1 MTYLH
6 HIGTAVPENSFTQEH
21 ALSQL
26 LEVLNLNEVEI
37 RKTKMLYRNSG
48 IDKRHTALSN
58 FFEYFRQEKQPDV
71 ADRMA
76 WFNEYAPKLA
86 MKAIE
91 DCLPQNFDNQQITHL
106 ITVSCTGLSAPGLDI
121 ELLKRL
127 NLATNIYRTS
137 VNFMGCYAAFHAL
150 KQADYICKA
159 DAKAVVLIVCVE
171 LCSLHLQLKTDDDNT
186 RANLLF
192 SDGASAALLSANSEM
207 INPKSL
213 KINKFY
219 SDIIPKGND
228 DMAWNI
234 SATGFQMKLSAYIPQ
249 LVEENIT
256 QLLHVALTHTHITK
270 EQIKYWA
277 IHPGGRKIVD
287 NAMKILQLSP
297 NQVAASYQTLK
308 DYGNMSSVTILFVLK
323 EIMNSEL
330 KNSEIIN
337 SEIQDLSQENTK
349 SYIFAVGFGP
359 GLTMESMLLEV
370 INN

>member
-6 HIGTAVPENSFTQEH
+6 HIGTAVPENSFSQEH

-26 LEVLNLNEVEI
+26 LEVLNLDEVEI

-58 FFEYFRQEKQPDV
+58 FFEYFRQQKQPDV

-76 WFNEYAPKLA
+76 WFNEYAPNLA

-91 DCLPQNFDNQQITHL
+91 NCLPQNFDNQQITHL

-127 NLATNIYRTS
+127 HLATNIYRTS

-192 SDGASAALLSANSEM
+192 SDGASAALLSANSAM

-256 QLLHVALTHTHITK
+256 QLLHAALTHTHITQEKITK

-287 NAMKILQLSP
+287 NAMKVLQLSP
-297 NQVAASYQTLK
+297 PQVAASYQTLK
-308 DYGNMSSVTILFVLK
+308 DYGNMSSATILFVLK
-323 EIMNSEL
+323 EIVNL
-330 KNSEIIN
+330 P
-337 SEIQDLSQENTK
+337 QEHDK
-349 SYIFAVGFGP
+349 PYIFAVGFGP
-359 GLTMESMLLEV
+359 GLTMESMLLEMM
-370 INN
+370 N

>member
-6 HIGTAVPENSFTQEH
+6 HIGTAVPENSFSQEH

-26 LEVLNLNEVEI
+26 LEVLDLNEVEI

-48 IDKRHTALSN
+48 IDKRHTALSD
-58 FFEYFRQEKQPDV
+58 FFEYFRQQKQPDV
-71 ADRMA
+71 ADRMT

-91 DCLPQNFDNQQITHL
+91 NCLPQNFDNQQITHL

-137 VNFMGCYAAFHAL
+137 VNFMGCYAAFHAM
-150 KQADYICKA
+150 KQADYICKS
-159 DAKAVVLIVCVE
+159 DAKSVVLIVCVE

-192 SDGASAALLSANSEM
+192 SDGASAALLSANPEM

-256 QLLHVALTHTHITK
+256 QLLHAALTHTSIAEKQITQ

-287 NAMKILQLSP
+287 NAMKVLQLSP

-308 DYGNMSSVTILFVLK
+308 DYGNMSSATILFVLK
-323 EIMNSEL
+323 EIMNL
-330 KNSEIIN
+330 P
-337 SEIQDLSQENTK
+337 QEYDK
-349 SYIFAVGFGP
+349 PYIFAVGFGP
-359 GLTMESMLLEV
+359 GLTMESMLLE
-370 INN
+370 NNLSKL